1 MKLPAI
7 NHKKFLVPGIA
18 AAILLG
24 IAAPALAFHFFPD
37 EEKTVVL
44 YQDGQRQTIQTKT
57 NNVKDL
63 LKEQHITIGENDSY
77 WTPKSKLSN
86 GSVVVVE
93 KGIPV
98 TILSQGEAK
107 TIYTTQQ
114 TVRGALLQAGI
125 DTSSLM
131 PLENEMQQLHSGM
144 QIHLIPYTVR
154 TVSRIV
160 SIPIQYDHYYDS
172 SMSPDE
178 YAVVKEGKAGKKVVS
193 RMEYISDGKIIKTE
207 IVNGDVIDPG
217 TPGIERTGSPD
228 NAVGWMQTMEATAYN
243 PLDGDGRGITATG
256 TKAAHGQVAVD
267 PSVIPLGSKVFIPDY
282 GDAVATD
289 TGRVIL
295 GNRIDLCMDTYEE
308 CWNFG
313 RKPMDVYIHY

>member
-1 MKLPAI
+1 MKLRNIKRPHA
-7 NHKKFLVPGIA
+7 LGLGILA
-18 AAILLG
+18 AALLSL
-24 IAAPALAFHFFPD
+24 AAPALAFHFFPD
-37 EEKTVVL
+37 KEKTVIL
-44 YQDGQRQTIQTKT
+44 YQDGERKPIQTKSNT
-57 NNVKDL
+57 VKDF
-63 LKEQHITIGENDSY
+63 LKEQHIALGDNDSF
-77 WTPKSKLSN
+77 WTPKSRLSN
-86 GSVVVVE
+86 GSVVVIE

-98 TILSQGEAK
+98 TILSNGEAK

-114 TVRGALLQAGI
+114 TVQGALLQAGV

-131 PLENEMQQLHSGM
+131 PLENEMQKLHSGM

-154 TVSRIV
+154 TVSRTV
-160 SIPIQYDHYYDS
+160 SIPIQYDNYYDS
-172 SMSPDE
+172 SMAPDDQV
-178 YAVVKEGKAGKKVVS
+178 VVKEGKAGKKVVN
-193 RMEYISDGKIIKTE
+193 RMEYVSQGKIIKTE

-217 TPGIERTGSPD
+217 VPGIERTGSPD
-228 NAVGWMQTMEATAYN
+228 QAVGWMQTMEATAYH

-256 TKAAHGQVAVD
+256 TKAGYGQVAVD
-267 PSVIPLGSKVFIPDY
+267 PSVIPLGSKVYIPDY

-295 GNRIDLCMDTYEE
+295 GNRIDLCMESYEE